1 MRMNLFRSIIMSFL
15 LIAFLFTSSN
25 VIPGP
30 KDTVKVG
37 LHSAPSTLSMLE
49 LRLGS
54 ELPII
59 LHMHQALMS
68 IDSRNGNPIPFLA
81 KSIRVINRKDL
92 KIRLKKGERFH
103 TGEPVTAH
111 DVKFTYDQCANPLN
125 QNLMAGRLADIEKIE
140 VLDDYTL
147 LFRFYEPNASWQDLM
162 WIGIC
167 SKQYY
172 ERVGRDK
179 FRTHPIGSGPFRFVS
194 RSVGRSVILEAVE
207 DYPHYKVDFKKL
219 EFIIVPD
226 EISRVSMLET
236 GELDLVRSIT
246 PHLLKR
252 LSRNKHVTI
261 KKTSDLP
268 SLYGIS
274 YKIVNYPIMRD
285 KRLRMAMNYAIN
297 RQEIVDKIYLGE
309 GFPLYMNASR
319 IELGYNPRIK
329 YQFNPNKARKLIKKS
344 GYRPGTPLILS
355 YHSAVPN
362 ASLLAQT
369 VQKYLE
375 DVGIRVKLQMIEV
388 GTAATYVRKR
398 DKRLGHMFFYTF
410 AGGRDPNTRLLLTLL
425 SDSPFTSYPN
435 RQNKQKFDA
444 LIMTQSR
451 EMNRRKRLA
460 ILNKINRIWLD
471 DPGSVILFGLNM
483 VYAMS
488 DRIDYTWVPK
498 TSYLFNLGSIKIVK

>member
-1 MRMNLFRSIIMSFL
+1 MRVNFFRAVMPLFL
-15 LIAFLFTSSN
+15 LAAFLFTSSN
-25 VIPGP
+25 AIPKP

-37 LHSAPSTLSMLE
+37 LHAAPSTLSMLE
-49 LRLGS
+49 LKLGS

-68 IDSRNGNPIPFLA
+68 IDSRNGNQIPFLA
-81 KSIRVINRKDL
+81 KSIRVIKGKDL
-92 KIRLKKGERFH
+92 KVRLRKGERFH
-103 TGEPVTAH
+103 TGDPVTAH
-111 DVKFTYDQCANPLN
+111 DVRFTYEQCANPLN

-147 LFRFYEPNASWQDLM
+147 IFRFYEPNASWRDLM

-167 SKQYY
+167 SKKYY
-172 ERVGRDK
+172 ERVGRDT
-179 FRTHPIGSGPFRFVS
+179 FRTHPIGSGPFRFVGQN
-194 RSVGRSVILEAVE
+194 VGRSVTLEALE
-207 DYPHYKVDFKKL
+207 EYPHYKVDFKKL

-252 LSRNKHVTI
+252 LRRNKHVTI

-285 KRLRMAMNYAIN
+285 KWLRMAMNYAIN
-297 RQEIVDKIYLGE
+297 RQEIIDKIYLGE
-309 GFPLYMNASR
+309 GYPLYMNASR
-319 IELGYNPRIK
+319 IELGYDQRIR
-329 YQFNPNKARKLIKKS
+329 YGFNPDKARKLIKKS
-344 GYRPGTPLILS
+344 SYRPGTQLILS

-369 VQKYLE
+369 VQKYLQ
-375 DVGIRVKLQMIEV
+375 DVGITVKLQMIEV

-425 SDSPFTSYPN
+425 SDSPFTSYPD
-435 RQNKQKFDA
+435 RHNKKKFDD
-444 LIMTQSR
+444 LIMAQSR
-451 EMNRRKRLA
+451 EMNKRRRLA
-460 ILNKINRIWLD
+460 ILNKINRIWLE

-498 TSYLFNLGSIKIVK
+498 TSYLFNLGSIKIIK

>member
-1 MRMNLFRSIIMSFL
+1 MINNLFRHVVLSCFCIG
-15 LIAFLFTSSN
+15 FLFTSSN

-37 LHSAPSTLSMLE
+37 LHTAPSTLNMLE
-49 LRLGS
+49 LKLGS

-59 LHMHQALMS
+59 LNLHQALMG
-68 IDSRNGNPIPFLA
+68 IDTRTGNHTTFLA
-81 KSIRVINRKDL
+81 ESIRLINRKDL
-92 KIRLKKGERFH
+92 KIRLRKGEKFH
-103 TGEPVTAH
+103 NGEPVTAH
-111 DVKFTYDQCANPLN
+111 DVKFTYDQCADPLN

-147 LFRFYEPNASWQDLM
+147 IFRFFEPNASWQDLM
-162 WIGIC
+162 WMGIC
-167 SKQYY
+167 SKKYY
-172 ERVGRDK
+172 ERVGREE
-179 FRTHPIGSGPFRFVS
+179 FRKNPMGSGAFRFVNQS
-194 RSVGRSVILEAVE
+194 IGRSVVLEAVE
-207 DYPHYKVDFKKL
+207 NYPHYKVDFKTL

-252 LSRNKHVTI
+252 LSQNKHIKI
-261 KKTSDLP
+261 KKTSDVP

-274 YKIVNYPIMRD
+274 YKIVNYPIMKD
-285 KRLRMAMNYAIN
+285 KKLRMAMNYAIN

-309 GFPLYMNASR
+309 GFPLYMNASK
-319 IELGYNPRIK
+319 IELGYNAKIK
-329 YQFNPNKARKLIKKS
+329 YKFNPDKARELIKQS
-344 GYRPGTPLILS
+344 GYKSGTPLILS

-375 DVGIRVKLQMIEV
+375 DVGITIKLQMIEV

-435 RQNKQKFDA
+435 RSNKQKFDA
-444 LIMTQSR
+444 LIIAQSR
-451 EMNRRKRLA
+451 EMNERKRLA
-460 ILNKINRIWLD
+460 ILNRINRMWLD
-471 DPGSVILFGLNM
+471 DPGSVILFGLKM

-498 TSYLFNLGSIKIVK
+498 TSYLFNLGTIKIVK